1 MPPPSFWI
9 GTSWKM
15 HKTLAE
21 ALAFART
28 LAAADADRDPRIQRF
43 VIPSFT
49 AVREVSTALT
59 GSSVKVGAQNMHWAD
74 EGAWTHQQHQ
84 SLTITA
90 LSQGTQLTGLVG
102 LVASNDQI
110 PNAFAPLYFDSA
122 GCRKLPIL

>member
-59 GSSVKVGAQNMHWAD
+59 GSSVKVGAKTCIGRMKVLGRAKYRPPCWQIA
-74 EGAWTHQQHQ
+74 
-84 SLTITA
+84 A
-90 LSQGTQLTGLVG
+90 L
-102 LVASNDQI
+102 I
-110 PNAFAPLYFDSA
+110 
-122 GCRKLPIL
+122 

>member
-21 ALAFART
+21 ARAFART

-59 GSSVKVGAQNMHWAD
+59 LILYTLYAAD
-74 EGAWTHQQHQ
+74 D
-84 SLTITA
+84 LPR
-90 LSQGTQLTGLVG
+90 LS
-102 LVASNDQI
+102 LVARQI
-110 PNAFAPLYFDSA
+110 MTKNVAQEHHQ
-122 GCRKLPIL
+122 